1 MSMTLE
7 GEKITLI
14 EEEFKA
20 KYNKNAPEKAFRE
33 KMKPTDGL
41 LVVFL
46 MDLAEVFK
54 DALKEKANNENI
66 DLTIPLIGYAIGIP
80 PIDAGLGEDY
90 LINVHIRENEN
101 NSLEEEDE
109 SDEIEP
115 LENE

>member
-1 MSMTLE
+1 M
-7 GEKITLI
+7 I
-14 EEEFKA
+14 
-20 KYNKNAPEKAFRE
+20 NDN
-33 KMKPTDGL
+33 L
-41 LVVFL
+41 LFSGYW
-46 MDLAEVFK
+46 K
-54 DALKEKANNENI
+54 KANNENI